1 MKIYNKTCLD
11 GQTKYLLMRTF
22 GKHFFRLWRN
32 WGTMDCIYGTCF
44 REWTIDMSN
53 LCVFVYFRDL
63 RLGKYVCMRSTSLCM
78 RVHVLCCC
86 SSKEHFVH
94 AQKKHRSK
102 FISWVGFVRTWK
114 HFMWF
119 SNSPGPRSG
128 SAGFENSRV
137 RDFSGPRVRARFS
150 RTPGP
155 ENVCLCMNVLCGF
168 KINQRR
174 LSKFSGTRVPE
185 KNPKPKKA

>member
-1 MKIYNKTCLD
+1 
-11 GQTKYLLMRTF
+11 MRTF
-22 GKHFFRLWRN
+22 GKHFFRPWRN

-53 LCVFVYFRDL
+53 LCVSVYFRDL
-63 RLGKYVCMRSTSLCM
+63 RLGKYVCMRSTNLCM

-86 SSKEHFVH
+86 SCKEHFGP
-94 AQKKHRSK
+94 AQKKKHRSK

-137 RDFSGPRVRARFS
+137 RDFSGPRVRTPWAEPRVRKRMFMHEHFYMALRWTKKGWATFPNTGFRFF
-150 RTPGP
+150 P
-155 ENVCLCMNVLCGF
+155 E
-168 KINQRR
+168 
-174 LSKFSGTRVPE
+174 PE
-185 KNPKPKKA
+185 VKKT

>member
-1 MKIYNKTCLD
+1 MCVWDPQVCVCVYT
-11 GQTKYLLMRTF
+11 YSVAAAA
-22 GKHFFRLWRN
+22 RN
-32 WGTMDCIYGTCF
+32 
-44 REWTIDMSN
+44 
-53 LCVFVYFRDL
+53 
-63 RLGKYVCMRSTSLCM
+63 TSGM
-78 RVHVLCCC
+78 H
-86 SSKEHFVH
+86 K
-94 AQKKHRSK
+94 KKHRSK
-102 FISWVGFVRTWK
+102 FISWVGFIRTWK

-155 ENVCLCMNVLCGF
+155 ENVCLCMNVLYGF

-185 KNPKPKKA
+185 KNPKPKKHKILIVFVSQGSLSGVYVYRNEKVSNPYLTN